1 MRSLAL
7 VGAFFALAGSVFGA
21 CDNQIAGDHQLTSL
35 RMNLTSPTENELG
48 VPGQTVAPAN
58 MKFSVDALDERGQLW
73 ASDAEVQA
81 FLVAGGIRLPLKDPC
96 DASTAASTD
105 PNWLLSRFSLAKG
118 HAANV
123 SLPFSTP
130 AIFGRL
136 TLNIEDPVSQAAG
149 ATPPIFFPNP
159 TISRLVK
166 PLNLGATNATYCSP
180 FLGRQIIVDGTAM
193 PTGKL
198 IVSSLF
204 QNALAISDTSAP
216 EYGSIYVFTFS
227 RPPTSF
233 AKGRIVDRFAGAVAK
248 FNGMTQVANPT
259 LDPGSE
265 VRTDL
270 LPPYVELDATRRPTP
285 TVTSAENQWLT
296 RYIAAPV
303 RITGVVCETTKDQ
316 TRSDNWIK
324 YNTVVLNQT
333 GDGSAE
339 SVSGCGGVNSSSYVP
354 PTRFSVQFPGKGVG
368 DFDPAI
374 QAGKEVTITGMLQN
388 SASKSGKTLY
398 WTVSVRDQT
407 DVCLLPRAMCPNA
420 Q

>member
-1 MRSLAL
+1 MTL
-7 VGAFFALAGSVFGA
+7 
-21 CDNQIAGDHQLTSL
+21 
-35 RMNLTSPTENELG
+35 MSPTESELG
-48 VPGQTVAPAN
+48 VPGQTVTPAS
-58 MKFSVDALDERGQLW
+58 MKFSVDALDEKGQVW
-73 ASDAEVQA
+73 PSDAQLQA
-81 FLVAGGIRLPLKDPC
+81 FLVAGGGRLPLKDPC
-96 DASTAASTD
+96 DTSASTGAD
-105 PNWLLSRFSLAKG
+105 PDWLLSRFNLTKG
-118 HAANV
+118 HAEDV
-123 SLPFSTP
+123 TLPFSTP

-159 TISRLVK
+159 TITRLVK
-166 PLNLGATNATYCSP
+166 PLNLAAMNAAYCSP
-180 FLGRQIIVDGTAM
+180 YLGRQITVDGSAG
-193 PTGKL
+193 TGKL

-204 QNALAISDTSAP
+204 QNALAISDTAAP

-233 AKGRIVDRFAGAVAK
+233 SKGRLVDRFAGAIAK

-259 LDPGSE
+259 LDPGND

-270 LPPYVELDATRRPTP
+270 LPPYIELDAKRRPTSS
-285 TVTSAENQWLT
+285 VTSAENQWLT
-296 RYIAAPV
+296 QYIAAPV
-303 RITGVVCETTKDQ
+303 RITGIVCETTKDQ
-316 TRSDNWIK
+316 SRSDNWVK
-324 YNTVVLNQT
+324 YNTVQINQT
-333 GDGSAE
+333 GDNDPE
-339 SVSGCGGVNSSSYVP
+339 SVTGCGGVNSATYVP

-368 DFDPAI
+368 GFDPAT

-407 DVCLLPRAMCPNA
+407 DVCLQPRATCPNA

>member
-1 MRSLAL
+1 MRSPAL
-7 VGAFFALAGSVFGA
+7 VGAIFALAAIESA
-21 CDNQIAGDHQLTSL
+21 CDNRIAGDHQLTSL
-35 RMNLTSPTENELG
+35 RMNLTSPTESELG
-48 VPGQTVAPAN
+48 VPGQTVSPTS
-58 MKFSVDALDERGQLW
+58 MKFSVDALDDQGQIW
-73 ASDAEVQA
+73 PSDAEVQA
-81 FLVAGGIRLPLKDPC
+81 FLVAGGSRLPLKDPC
-96 DASTAASTD
+96 AASTNPSAD
-105 PNWLLSRFSLAKG
+105 PDWLLSRFNLTKG

-136 TLNIEDPVSQAAG
+136 TLNIEDPVSKAEG

-159 TISRLVK
+159 TITRLVK

-180 FLGRQIIVDGTAM
+180 FLGRQVTVDSSAM
-193 PTGKL
+193 PAGKL

-204 QNALAISDTSAP
+204 QNALAISDTAAP

-227 RPPTSF
+227 RPPTAF
-233 AKGRIVDRFAGAVAK
+233 AKGRLVDRFAGAVAK

-259 LDPGSE
+259 LDPGTE

-270 LPPYVELDATRRPTP
+270 LPPYVELDASRRPTP

-296 RYIAAPV
+296 KYIAAPV
-303 RITGVVCETTKDQ
+303 RVTGIVCETTKDQ

-339 SVSGCGGVNSSSYVP
+339 SVSGCGGVNSTAYVP

-368 DFDPAI
+368 NFDPAI

>member
-1 MRSLAL
+1 MRSPAL
-7 VGAFFALAGSVFGA
+7 VGAIFALAAIESA
-21 CDNQIAGDHQLTSL
+21 CDNRITGDHQLTSL
-35 RMNLTSPTENELG
+35 RMNLTSPTESELG
-48 VPGQTVAPAN
+48 VPGQSVSPTS
-58 MKFSVDALDERGQLW
+58 MKFSVDALDEQGQIW
-73 ASDAEVQA
+73 PSDAEVQA
-81 FLVAGGIRLPLKDPC
+81 FLVAGGSRLPLKDPC
-96 DASTAASTD
+96 AASTD
-105 PNWLLSRFSLAKG
+105 PSADPDWLLSRFNLTKG

-136 TLNIEDPVSQAAG
+136 TLNIEDPVSRAEG

-159 TISRLVK
+159 TITRLVK

-180 FLGRQIIVDGTAM
+180 FLGRQITVDSSTM
-193 PTGKL
+193 PAGKL

-204 QNALAISDTSAP
+204 QNALAISDTAAP

-227 RPPTSF
+227 RPPTAF
-233 AKGRIVDRFAGAVAK
+233 AKGRLVDRFSGAIAK

-259 LDPGSE
+259 LDPGNE

-270 LPPYVELDATRRPTP
+270 LPPYVELDASRRPTP

-296 RYIAAPV
+296 KYIAAPV
-303 RITGVVCETTKDQ
+303 RVTGIVCETTKDQ

-339 SVSGCGGVNSSSYVP
+339 SVSGCGGVNSTAYVP

-368 DFDPAI
+368 NFDPAI